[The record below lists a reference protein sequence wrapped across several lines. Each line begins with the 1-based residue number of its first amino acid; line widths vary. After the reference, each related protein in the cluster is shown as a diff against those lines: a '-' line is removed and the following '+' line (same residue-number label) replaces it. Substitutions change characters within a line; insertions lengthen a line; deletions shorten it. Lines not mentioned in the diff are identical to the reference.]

1 MLTLEVSLGPPNP
14 QADGLAERVQRLRQK
29 PFAAYGIALAAVG
42 VATLVRLAI
51 GDYVP
56 GRVPFTLYFPA
67 IVLATLLGGFWPG
80 VLATGL
86 SGLAAWFVFIPAKFD
101 STFFWREGPSLL
113 AFGLVSVLLVGLVT
127 ALNSA
132 IDRLLIEIK
141 QRRENELATLRL
153 AEIVESSH
161 DAIVTKDLN
170 AIITSWNRGAER
182 LYGYT
187 SDEVIGK
194 PVTILMPPERYN
206 EEPAILE
213 RIRRGER
220 IEHYE
225 SVRRRKDGC
234 LIDISLTVSPLRDA
248 AGNVI
253 GASKIAR
260 DVSER
265 KRAAEQQ
272 DMLTREMSHR
282 VKNAF
287 AVVNGI
293 VALSA
298 RAASTPQELAREI
311 GARLAALT
319 RAHDLARPGLIETGL
334 RHTEPMTFH
343 ALVRAILAP
352 YLDSDGST
360 EGKRLIVN
368 GTDVPLAEKSTTGLA
383 LVLHELATN
392 AVKSGPLATANGVIR
407 VESSVTD
414 GQFLITLK
422 EQNGPR
428 LNGPPDH
435 EGFGSLLARSIVT
448 GQFGGQL
455 SHDWKPAGLI
465 VRLSASMAHFER

>member
-1 MLTLEVSLGPPNP
+1 MLTWEATLGPPNP
-14 QADGLAERVQRLRQK
+14 EAHGLAERMQHLRQN

-42 VATLVRLAI
+42 VATIIRWAI

-56 GRVPFTLYFPA
+56 GRIPFTLYFPA
-67 IVLATLLGGFWPG
+67 IVLATLLGGLWPG
-80 VLATGL
+80 VLATIL
-86 SGLAAWFVFIPAKFD
+86 SGLAAWFVFIPAGFD
-101 STFFWREGPSLL
+101 SVFVWQEGFSVL
-113 AFGLVSVLLVGLVT
+113 AFSLVSLLLVGLVT

-132 IDRLLIEIK
+132 LDRLLVEIK
-141 QRRENELATLRL
+141 QRRDNELAALRL
-153 AEIVESSH
+153 AAIVESSG

-170 AIITSWNRGAER
+170 AIIASWNKGAER

-187 SDEVIGK
+187 ADEVIGK
-194 PVTILMPPERYN
+194 PVTILMPPERYD
-206 EEPAILE
+206 EEPTILE

-220 IEHYE
+220 VEHYE
-225 SVRRRKDGC
+225 TIRRRKDGT

-248 AGNVI
+248 AGKVI
-253 GASKIAR
+253 GASKVAR
-260 DVSER
+260 DISER

-272 DMLTREMSHR
+272 EMLTREMSHR

-293 VALSA
+293 VSLTA
-298 RAASTPQELAREI
+298 RSASTPQEMAREI

-319 RAHDLARPGLIETGL
+319 RAHDLARPGLIETESRG
-334 RHTEPMTFH
+334 TKPTTFH
-343 ALVRAILAP
+343 ALVCAVLAP

-368 GTDVPLAEKSTTGLA
+368 GPDVPLAEKSTTGLA

-392 AVKSGPLATANGVIR
+392 AVKSGPLSTARGLIR

-414 GQFLITLK
+414 GQFLMTWK
-422 EQNGPR
+422 EQSGPR

-448 GQFGGQL
+448 GQFEGQL
-455 SHDWKPAGLI
+455 SHDWKPTGLV
-465 VRLSASMAHFER
+465 VRLSAPMDRFAK

>member
-1 MLTLEVSLGPPNP
+1 
-14 QADGLAERVQRLRQK
+14 
-29 PFAAYGIALAAVG
+29 
-42 VATLVRLAI
+42 
-51 GDYVP
+51 
-56 GRVPFTLYFPA
+56 
-67 IVLATLLGGFWPG
+67 
-80 VLATGL
+80 
-86 SGLAAWFVFIPAKFD
+86 
-101 STFFWREGPSLL
+101 
-113 AFGLVSVLLVGLVT
+113 
-127 ALNSA
+127 
-132 IDRLLIEIK
+132 
-141 QRRENELATLRL
+141 LRL

-170 AIITSWNRGAER
+170 AIITSWNKGAER

-194 PVTILMPPERYN
+194 PVTILMPPERHN

-298 RAASTPQELAREI
+298 RSASTPQEMAREI

-319 RAHDLARPGLIETGL
+319 RAHDLARPGLIETSRG
-334 RHTEPMTFH
+334 TEPMTFH

-352 YLDSDGST
+352 YLDSDG
-360 EGKRLIVN
+360 
-368 GTDVPLAEKSTTGLA
+368 
-383 LVLHELATN
+383 
-392 AVKSGPLATANGVIR
+392 
-407 VESSVTD
+407 
-414 GQFLITLK
+414 
-422 EQNGPR
+422 
-428 LNGPPDH
+428 
-435 EGFGSLLARSIVT
+435 
-448 GQFGGQL
+448 
-455 SHDWKPAGLI
+455 
-465 VRLSASMAHFER
+465 

>member
-14 QADGLAERVQRLRQK
+14 EADGLAERLQRLRQN

-42 VATLVRLAI
+42 VATIIRWAI

-67 IVLATLLGGFWPG
+67 IVIASLLGGFWPG
-80 VLATGL
+80 VLATIL
-86 SGLAAWFVFIPAKFD
+86 SGLAAWFLFIPVRFD
-101 STFFWREGPSLL
+101 SAFISREGPALL
-113 AFGLVSVLLVGLVT
+113 AFGLVALLLVGLVS

-132 IDRLLIEIK
+132 LDRLLIEIK
-141 QRRENELATLRL
+141 QRRDHELALLRF

-170 AIITSWNRGAER
+170 AIITSWNKGAER
-182 LYGYT
+182 VYGYT

-194 PVTILMPPERYN
+194 PVTILMPPERYD

-225 SVRRRKDGC
+225 SVRRRKDGS
-234 LIDISLTVSPLRDA
+234 LIDISLTVSPLKDA

-298 RAASTPQELAREI
+298 RSGTPQEMAREI
-311 GARLAALT
+311 GARLAALA
-319 RAHDLARPGLIETGL
+319 RAHDLARPGLIKTDS
-334 RHTEPMTFH
+334 RDIEPMTFH
-343 ALVRAILAP
+343 ALVHAILAP
-352 YLDSDGST
+352 YVDSDGST
-360 EGKRLIVN
+360 EGKRIIVN
-368 GTDVPLAEKSTTGLA
+368 GPDIPLAEKSTTSLA

-392 AVKSGPLATANGVIR
+392 AVKSGTLSTAKGLVRI
-407 VESSVTD
+407 ESSVED
-414 GQFLITLK
+414 GQFLMTWE

-435 EGFGSLLARSIVT
+435 EGFGSLLARRIVT
-448 GQFGGQL
+448 GQFAGQL
-455 SHDWKPAGLI
+455 SHDWKPTGLI
-465 VRLSASMAHFER
+465 VRLSAPMERFAT